1 LLKINKIPYK
11 LALKLC
17 VLASGS
23 GTNLK
28 AILNASKQRKISS
41 KVVLVI
47 SNNSRSG
54 ALKTAVKFKIPSYHL
69 SHLQFEN
76 ENEFTEKLLALLRKY
91 KVDMILLAGYMKM
104 LNPAVIKKFRNRIIN
119 IHPALLPA
127 FGGKGMYGIHVHE
140 AVLSSGVK
148 TTGASVHL
156 VDEVYDNGAVVLQK
170 EVSVKAGDDAEKLRK
185 RVLRAEHRL
194 YPEAIKLF
202 EEKRV
207 IVRNNKVSIRH
218 QKNEKSINKRLR

>member
-1 LLKINKIPYK
+1 MLFLLKINKFPYN

-28 AILNASKQRKISS
+28 AILNAAEQRKISS
-41 KVVLVI
+41 KVALVI
-47 SNNSRSG
+47 SNNSGSG
-54 ALKTAVKFKIPSYHL
+54 ALKTAVKHNIPSYHL
-69 SHLQFEN
+69 SHAQFKSEK
-76 ENEFTEKLLALLRKY
+76 EFTAKLLSLLNKY
-91 KVDMILLAGYMKM
+91 KVDMIVLAGYMKM
-104 LNPAVIKKFRNRIIN
+104 LNPAVIRKFKNRIIN

-127 FGGKGMYGIHVHE
+127 FGGKGMYGIRVHE
-140 AVLSSGVK
+140 AVLSSGVSI
-148 TTGASVHL
+148 TGATVHL
-156 VDEVYDNGAVVLQK
+156 VDEIYDNGAVVLQK
-170 EVSVKAGDDAEKLRK
+170 EVPVKPGDDAEKLSK

-207 IVRNNKVSIRH
+207 SVRNNKVSIK
-218 QKNEKSINKRLR
+218 Q